1 MLEGLFESQ
10 PATVEE
16 HELTTED
23 GDYVGLLEDGDYVGL
38 LEDGEI
44 VAASSFETLKDAVLL
59 INSDLFVTGVREPE
73 EVRCR
78 TCSTGSPRPPSPSG
92 ATPSR
97 TPRSSR

>member
-16 HELTTED
+16 HELTT
-23 GDYVGLLEDGDYVGL
+23 EDGDYVGL